1 MKYLA
6 IISTLF
12 LSLFLSF
19 AAYGQEYAK
28 DENILYDVDNILR
41 EGMDIPKILL
51 VGSFHFAYYGADAH
65 VTKEEDQVNVLLPQ
79 RQKEVEELVDY
90 IAQFKPNKIAVEGGR
105 NSGYIL
111 RRYERYLE
119 DPKSLKANEIDQIGF
134 RLMKQFELDT
144 LYGVNSYGLVR
155 GLHNHTDS
163 AVIRPILDSIY
174 KDWNFSNEGEMSQ
187 RYSRMYDHDDK
198 LALENELLPYFKHMN
213 SDKIIDRDWGA
224 YLTGDFKNGSYE
236 GADALA
242 MHWYSRN
249 LRIMRNIQNITEPG
263 DRILVIFGAGHM
275 TILKNL
281 FQSSAEYEL
290 VKFNDLPDLK

>member
-1 MKYLA
+1 MKYLTLIA
-6 IISTLF
+6 LF
-12 LSLFLSF
+12 LLSF
-19 AAYGQEYAK
+19 SLYGQEYPA
-28 DENILYDVDNILR
+28 EESILYDVDEILR
-41 EGMDIPKILL
+41 EGMDIPKVLL

-111 RRYERYLE
+111 RRYEKYLE
-119 DPKSLKANEIDQIGF
+119 KPKSLRANEIDQIAF
-134 RLMKQFELDT
+134 RLMKRFELDT

-155 GLHNHTDS
+155 DLHKHTDS
-163 AVIRPILDSIY
+163 TVIRPILDSIY
-174 KDWNFSNEGEMSQ
+174 KDWDFNSDSKISK
-187 RYSRMYDHDDK
+187 RYSQVYDQDDK
-198 LALENELLPYFKHMN
+198 LALNNKLLPYFKHMN

-281 FQSSAEYEL
+281 MQASPEYEL
-290 VKFNDLPDLK
+290 VKFNSLPDLK

>member
-6 IISTLF
+6 I
-12 LSLFLSF
+12 F
-19 AAYGQEYAK
+19 AALLLFGSLYAQEYK
-28 DENILYDVDNILR
+28 DTEDLLFDPDELLR
-41 EGMDIPKILL
+41 EGIDVPKVLL

-65 VTKEEDQVNVLLPQ
+65 VTKEDDQVNVLLPH
-79 RQKEVEELVDY
+79 RQAEMEELVNY

-111 RRYERYLE
+111 RRYEKYQKN
-119 DPKSLKANEIDQIGF
+119 PKKLRANEIDQIAF
-134 RLMKQFELDT
+134 RLMKRFEIDT

-163 AVIRPILDSIY
+163 TVIRPILDSIY
-174 KDWNFSNEGEMSQ
+174 KDWDFRNENDMSQ
-187 RYSRMYDHDDK
+187 RYSKLYDNDDK
-198 LALENELLPYFKHMN
+198 LALNNELLPYFKHMN
-213 SDKIIDRDWGA
+213 SDKTIDRDWGA

-281 FQSSAEYEL
+281 FQSSPEYEL